1 MQTLCASFQAVRV
14 SNRAVRYMIPAER
27 CEGSCTTKAPSE
39 LPNTSLELPNTSL
52 EHAEKD
58 PAPPAMQLAEN
69 SEHGDL
75 ARNLEAH
82 TTSQVPD
89 FLV

>member
-14 SNRAVRYMIPAER
+14 SNRAVRYMVPAER

-39 LPNTSLELPNTSL
+39 LPNTSLEHP
-52 EHAEKD
+52 EKD

-69 SEHGDL
+69 SEHGEL

-82 TTSQVPD
+82 MTSQVPD
-89 FLV
+89 VLV

>member
-39 LPNTSLELPNTSL
+39 LQITSL
-52 EHAEKD
+52 EHTEKD
-58 PAPPAMQLAEN
+58 PAPPTMQLAEN

-75 ARNLEAH
+75 ARKLEAH
-82 TTSQVPD
+82 TTSKVPD
-89 FLV
+89 VLV